1 MPDTYNKIASVTVG
15 SGGASNIEFTSIPQ
29 TYTDLIIKVSG
40 RTNRA
45 SILEA
50 FNIQF
55 NGNTASNY
63 VRQII
68 FGEGATAYSN
78 KQTDTT
84 AGLDSSG
91 LNTGANATSLTFGS
105 TDVYIPN
112 YTSANN
118 KSLGSDTTG
127 ENNSSTSYMQFM
139 AGVWQNTAA
148 ITSIKLIP
156 TFGNN
161 FVQYSTATLYGIS
174 KS

>member
-1 MPDTYNKIASVTVG
+1 MANTFVKIASTTVG
-15 SGGASNIEFTSIPQ
+15 AGGAANIDFTSIPQ

-50 FNIQF
+50 FNLQF
-55 NGNTASNY
+55 NGNTASDY
-63 VRQII
+63 FRQII
-68 FGEGATAYSN
+68 FGDGSAANSN
-78 KQTDTT
+78 NQTDTT

-91 LNTGANATSLTFGS
+91 LNTGANATSSTFGS

-118 KSLGSDTTG
+118 KALGSDTTG

-139 AGVWQNTAA
+139 AGVWKNSAA
-148 ITSIKLIP
+148 ITRIKLTP
-156 TFGNN
+156 TFSNN
-161 FVQYSTATLYGIS
+161 FVQYTTATLYGI
-174 KS
+174 KKN